1 MNIDETMVFQSLMLY
16 ARAWSVVAEDPV
28 SGQFFHTELIW
39 ATAAATSATEGDGGL
54 QGTAWPQGTARAV
67 GIIHRIN
74 DSLFCAESNFNV
86 KSVST
91 SHL

>member
-1 MNIDETMVFQSLMLY
+1 MLY
-16 ARAWSVVAEDPV
+16 VRAWSVVAEDPV
-28 SGQFFHTELIW
+28 SGQFFHAELIW

-54 QGTAWPQGTARAV
+54 QGTAWPQGTAGAV
-67 GIIHRIN
+67 GIIH
-74 DSLFCAESNFNV
+74 SLFCAESNFNV